1 MNNLDQDKD
10 LVPLGDNNIPKQEDG
25 RQDNLKVDNILN
37 PWAAD
42 SLLWTKIFLASCV
55 IGISIDP
62 LFLYIPIVD
71 DDRKCIEKDHNMVI
85 VALVLRSLTDFSYV
99 FHICFRLHT
108 ALKMSKKLHQSIF
121 KKFPWSY
128 LFTDLLSILPLPQ
141 VIILMYFSKITGSK
155 SLTARKF
162 INLILLLQYVPRIF
176 RVYLSTKELA
186 KNFDTLTGRLW
197 VRGGFLFFFYI
208 IFGHVFGA
216 FWYFYSIYR
225 ETACWHHACEY
236 YGPKECTLGPFDC
249 HLGSNHPIKNL
260 TKLNQFCPI
269 SPPNP
274 EIFNF
279 GIFSGA
285 IESRIVNKTDFPQKF
300 TRSFWWGLKNLSSFG
315 SNLDTSSNVQ
325 ENLFAILISILGLLL
340 FLYLIGNLQTYMQ
353 LETTRSEEARRKIS
367 IIQPEVDS
375 YLSNH
380 GLPTEKRKL
389 INRCLSRTIREGKD
403 FDVKHLFFLV
413 EEHANLDHQHKG
425 HDETFAGWVTKL
437 MKVEKSEG
445 STMEQKVELWISKN
459 GIPDDLGSKI
469 MNYVRFRMQEE
480 KDVDIEYLL
489 RILPPT
495 LGVSIKKH
503 MCFSILK
510 KVPFFENIDEDHVYE
525 TIYKILKPVVYSERS
540 YIIRKE
546 EPIDMMLFITQG
558 MIWSFGSG
566 TTQMNRLQKGDHYGK
581 ELIEWKFESSSYD
594 DFPISTTNLKAHNKV
609 EAFALMESDL
619 NILLS
624 KYWLKFYHKIYVI
637 NKKLMPVGLKTIAV
651 NAIIQNIKCSI
662 DMKKKK
668 GKKSNKLN
676 HHEVS
681 VEINRCP
688 PCLLQ
693 CGFGPHGCCSI
704 SRCEGSS

>member
-25 RQDNLKVDNILN
+25 RQDNLKVDKILN

-62 LFLYIPIVD
+62 LFLYIPMVD

-128 LFTDLLSILPLPQ
+128 LLTDLLSILPLPQ
-141 VIILMYFSKITGSK
+141 
-155 SLTARKF
+155 
-162 INLILLLQYVPRIF
+162 
-176 RVYLSTKELA
+176 
-186 KNFDTLTGRLW
+186 
-197 VRGGFLFFFYI
+197 
-208 IFGHVFGA
+208 VFGA

-380 GLPTEKRKL
+380 GLPIEKRKL

-566 TTQMNRLQKGDHYGK
+566 TTQMNRLQKGDHFGK

>member
-141 VIILMYFSKITGSK
+141 V
-155 SLTARKF
+155 
-162 INLILLLQYVPRIF
+162 
-176 RVYLSTKELA
+176 
-186 KNFDTLTGRLW
+186 
-197 VRGGFLFFFYI
+197 
-208 IFGHVFGA
+208 FGA

-249 HLGSNHPIKNL
+249 HLGSSHPIKNL

-300 TRSFWWGLKNLSSFG
+300 TRSFWWGLKNLRF
-315 SNLDTSSNVQ
+315 
-325 ENLFAILISILGLLL
+325 
-340 FLYLIGNLQTYMQ
+340 TYMQ

-495 LGVSIKKH
+495 LGV
-503 MCFSILK
+503 
-510 KVPFFENIDEDHVYE
+510 PFFKNIDEDHVYE
-525 TIYKILKPVVYSERS
+525 TIYKILKPVVYPERS

-546 EPIDMMLFITQG
+546 EPIDMVLFITQG